1 MSAETKCRADSVI
14 ISISQSCKNNTIKIT
29 MRDKCS
35 LNCNST
41 TSCWH
46 PAKNRRECWTH
57 WLIQIICIQKSVQT
71 LTILRRL
78 ISRLIIIIKILLFFS
93 SQKWKTNTG
102 ITKPW
107 NLKQKKNVKS
117 KTSNS
122 QKCVKI
128 KFSIIMHLS
137 VPFSTS
143 PFPRCIILMC
153 LSKHKYLFYATWWV
167 SFGCCCHYFYSYYNV
182 SATHK
187 WPNNVVTWK
196 A

>member
-1 MSAETKCRADSVI
+1 MSAETKCRADSMI
-14 ISISQSCKNNTIKIT
+14 ISISQSCKINTTKIT
-29 MRDKCS
+29 IRDKCS

-107 NLKQKKNVKS
+107 NLKQKKTSKAKPAIARNVLRL
-117 KTSNS
+117 NF
-122 QKCVKI
+122 QLLCI
-128 KFSIIMHLS
+128 YLCH
-137 VPFSTS
+137 S
-143 PFPRCIILMC
+143 PHHR
-153 LSKHKYLFYATWWV
+153 SRDA
-167 SFGCCCHYFYSYYNV
+167 SY
-182 SATHK
+182 
-187 WPNNVVTWK
+187 
-196 A
+196 